1 MNGMIDFSAPPIPPA
16 VSAAFDALPAPARD
30 RLIAL
35 RRLVFRVAK
44 EKGVGPLTE
53 TLKWGEPAYLTE
65 ATRAGSTIRLGWHR
79 NAPDHVAIYVNCRT
93 NLVDRFRATFFDA
106 VECSGNRALLQR
118 IDGPMEAGMLA
129 ICIGMALTYH
139 RDKAIGGAGAHG

>member
-1 MNGMIDFSAPPIPPA
+1 MIDDQTPPMPLA
-16 VSAAFDALPAPARD
+16 VSAAFDAFPAPARD
-30 RLIAL
+30 RLIEL
-35 RRLVFRVAK
+35 RRIIFRVAD

-65 ATRAGSTIRLGWHR
+65 ATRTGSTIRLGWHR
-79 NAPDHVAIYVNCRT
+79 NLPDHVAIYVNCRT
-93 NLVDRFRATFFDA
+93 NLVDRFKATFFDA

-118 IDGPMEAGMLA
+118 IDQPTQTGILA

-139 RDKAIGGAGAHG
+139 HDKAVEGAGAHG

>member
-1 MNGMIDFSAPPIPPA
+1 MTDFIAPPLPPA
-16 VSAAFDALPAPARD
+16 VSAAFDSFPVRARGP
-30 RLIAL
+30 LIEL

-65 ATRAGSTIRLGWHR
+65 ATRTGSTIRLGWHR
-79 NAPDHVAIYVNCRT
+79 NAPDHVAIYVNCQT
-93 NLVDRFRATFFDA
+93 NLVDRFKATFFDA

-118 IDGPMEAGMLA
+118 IGEPTQTGILA

-139 RDKAIGGAGAHG
+139 RDKATEGAVAHG

>member
-1 MNGMIDFSAPPIPPA
+1 MTDVLAPEMPPA
-16 VSAAFDALPAPARD
+16 VWAAFDAFPAPARY
-30 RLIAL
+30 RLLEL
-35 RRLVFRVAK
+35 RQIVFRVAK

-65 ATRAGSTIRLGWHR
+65 ATRAGTTIRLGWHR
-79 NAPDHVAIYVNCRT
+79 NTPDHVAIYVNCRT

-106 VECSGNRALLQR
+106 VECAGNRALLQR
-118 IDGPMEAGMLA
+118 INSPTETGILA

-139 RDKAIGGAGAHG
+139 HDKAVEGVCAHG